1 MRIAICDD
9 NNVQIE
15 LLKHFLSLWASDRN
29 QPVEIFD
36 YPNAEAFLFAYEDV
50 TFDVILLDIQMK
62 EMNGVELAKVLRSK
76 KDDTAIVFITGIT
89 DYVFEGYNV
98 KALNYLLKPVKEE
111 KLYQCLDQVVSSLN
125 LEKPFILV
133 DENHLKKIYLKDIIY
148 LESMGHNCIINCM
161 DEVITSKKGIQ
172 SYDDTLDHTVFYRCH
187 RSYIINISKVASI
200 SKTEVTMTNASV
212 IPISRGK
219 WENLN
224 KLFLKYCRSSLC

>member
-29 QPVEIFD
+29 QPVEVFD

-133 DENHLKKIYLKDIIY
+133 DENHLKKIYLKDIVY
-148 LESMGHNCIINCM
+148 LESMGHNCIINCV

-172 SYDDTLDHTVFYRCH
+172 NYDDTLDHTVFYRCH
-187 RSYIINISKVASI
+187 RSYIINISNVASI